1 MKVLEQLAHATHKL
15 VIGLGDDTGMVANA
29 MGLMLLEQHVAQAHH
44 AYLTVA
50 IGIAGEH
57 AHVLVVAGHAV
68 LQDQVVGVAAGIGVT
83 DNLLQ
88 LSAIGNLISLLLAL
102 ELMLPPHD
110 AVGRLQDHR
119 EREVDLVEHFGR
131 CLALRIE
138 HLRSKG
144 KGMRIRHAVLL
155 AQLVEDLL
163 LLALLEHAV
172 RCIGR
177 NDVIRQLIGI
187 LCLGHQGNIVIAAA
201 HQDDRLIGMRLG
213 NAVDGLEHHGHGI
226 DVDIGRV
233 VDNLASIRRARLI
246 LAKDQTLDLIL
257 FVEGARHR
265 IGVDVA
271 TEQHG
276 NELALCKL
284 QCHGNFLS

>member
-1 MKVLEQLAHATHKL
+1 
-15 VIGLGDDTGMVANA
+15 
-29 MGLMLLEQHVAQAHH
+29 
-44 AYLTVA
+44 
-50 IGIAGEH
+50 
-57 AHVLVVAGHAV
+57 
-68 LQDQVVGVAAGIGVT
+68 
-83 DNLLQ
+83 
-88 LSAIGNLISLLLAL
+88 
-102 ELMLPPHD
+102 MLPPHD

-119 EREVDLVEHFGR
+119 EREVDLVEHLGR
-131 CLALRIE
+131 RLALRVE

-144 KGMRIRHAVLL
+144 KRMRIRHAMLL

-172 RCIGR
+172 GCVGR

-187 LCLGHQGNIVIAAA
+187 LCLSHQSNIVIAAA
-201 HQDDRLIGMRLG
+201 HQDNRLIGMCLSD
-213 NAVDGLEHHGHGI
+213 AVDGLEHHGHGI
-226 DVDIGRV
+226 DVDVGRV
-233 VDNLASIRRARLI
+233 VDNLASIRRARLV

-257 FVEGARHR
+257 LVESARHR